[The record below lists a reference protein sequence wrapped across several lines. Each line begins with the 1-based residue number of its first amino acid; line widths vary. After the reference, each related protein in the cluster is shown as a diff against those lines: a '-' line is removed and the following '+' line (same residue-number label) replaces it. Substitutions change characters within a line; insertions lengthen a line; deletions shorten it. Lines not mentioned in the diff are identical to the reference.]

1 MKTRCPHHWCHR
13 EPRRVHVDK
22 FHFPDLSSLNEQL
35 SSLKFPLLQIFLK
48 YTCGAQIKHGSHL
61 KNTSTSTFVYTGLMG
76 EELHSPKFR
85 LTQTYHP
92 SDVVVINQ
100 TVLSCEWLGGQSL
113 PVWSICLRAFPL
125 RSLLALTHLIKTR
138 EGEEAPLQSF
148 SHVAKGQVH
157 FPHSKLSAVST
168 LRTAWA
174 LLCIRFY

>member
-1 MKTRCPHHWCHR
+1 MNNCHR
-13 EPRRVHVDK
+13 SSFLCFK
-22 FHFPDLSSLNEQL
+22 FFLSTHAVLRLNMEA
-35 SSLKFPLLQIFLK
+35 
-48 YTCGAQIKHGSHL
+48 TL